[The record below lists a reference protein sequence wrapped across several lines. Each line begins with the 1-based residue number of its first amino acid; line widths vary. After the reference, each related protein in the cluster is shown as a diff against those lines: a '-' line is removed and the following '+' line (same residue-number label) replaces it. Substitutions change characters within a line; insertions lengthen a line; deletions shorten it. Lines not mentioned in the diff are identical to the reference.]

1 MKKLAIGILVF
12 LLALV
17 PVMAANYTYSEVGLT
32 FRDIESDNV
41 VHSLPISLVFQNSDY
56 DLKIESKKFIDIN
69 GVVNYKLSPGFWKV
83 EVLVDNPRTPIPDY
97 HGIVTL
103 DVPKGFEIVEQ
114 TVYIEKVGF
123 VDGFVTDEKGSLV
136 KNAEVNL
143 KCGDKFS
150 TETTSDDYGSFD
162 FGIVPVENT
171 LGGVVSQVN
180 QLILNTELFVS
191 GAVELSIHHCLLGL
205 SGADHRELRIVYSH
219 YQALEQCHHFL
230 VRNKLEPAPYYDTAG
245 AAKMLAEKA
254 PKATAVIAS
263 NLCAELYNLEIIKEN
278 IEDFTRNKTRFLV
291 FAKKE
296 NTTPG
301 SKCSII
307 FSTEHKAGTL
317 FRVLEVFARKNLNLT
332 RIESIPNQLGSFVF
346 FLDFE
351 GSRDDDNV
359 VTALEDVKKITTRF
373 RMMGFYDECRDE

>member
-162 FGIVPVENT
+162 FGIVPVGDCKVSAKANEQVGFQKVNV
-171 LGGVVSQVN
+171 GVGNLTEVSVS
-180 QLILNTELFVS
+180 LDSSFLATTPVYYFVIVIIIFVIVAYFVVRIS
-191 GAVELSIHHCLLGL
+191 KKKFKKKKGAVVNTVTEINVEPQETIVKEISIGPTGLNLRAKDLIKTLNAKEKKIVQFLL
-205 SGADHRELRIVYSH
+205 DHDDKGSQARIRDSTGIP
-219 YQALEQCHHFL
+219 
-230 VRNKLEPAPYYDTAG
+230 KTS
-245 AAKMLAEKA
+245 LAR
-254 PKATAVIAS
+254 
-263 NLCAELYNLEIIKEN
+263 LLDNLESKNII
-278 IEDFTRNKTRFLV
+278 
-291 FAKKE
+291 
-296 NTTPG
+296 
-301 SKCSII
+301 
-307 FSTEHKAGTL
+307 
-317 FRVLEVFARKNLNLT
+317 
-332 RIESIPNQLGSFVF
+332 RIEKIGKLKKVYLTDWFLGK
-346 FLDFE
+346 D
-351 GSRDDDNV
+351 
-359 VTALEDVKKITTRF
+359 
-373 RMMGFYDECRDE
+373 

>member
-1 MKKLAIGILVF
+1 MSSDNIKKMLDKIDFQILKLLNTRMELDLKSTKVGEILEDSQLTADILEKIRIQSGALIDPQFCEKLFKDVFLESKKLQKKGYQLIGF
-12 LLALV
+12 QGDHGA
-17 PVMAANYTYSEVGLT
+17 YSEVASRT
-32 FRDIESDNV
+32 WKN
-41 VHSLPISLVFQNSDY
+41 
-56 DLKIESKKFIDIN
+56 DLI
-69 GVVNYKLSPGFWKV
+69 
-83 EVLVDNPRTPIPDY
+83 PIPCNEFTEVFD
-97 HGIVTL
+97 GVTSGL
-103 DVPKGFEIVEQ
+103 FE
-114 TVYIEKVGF
+114 
-123 VDGFVTDEKGSLV
+123 
-136 KNAEVNL
+136 
-143 KCGDKFS
+143 
-150 TETTSDDYGSFD
+150 

-180 QLILNTELFVS
+180 QLILNTELFVT

-205 SGADHRELRIVYSH
+205 PGADHRELRVVYSH

-230 VRNKLEPAPYYDTAG
+230 VRNKLEPFPYYDTAG
-245 AAKMLAEKA
+245 AAKMLAEEA

-296 NTTPG
+296 NKTPG

-317 FRVLEVFARKNLNLT
+317 FKVLEVFAKESLNLT

-351 GSRDDDNV
+351 GSKDDDNV
-359 VTALEDVKKITTRF
+359 AKALEDVKKITTRF
-373 RMMGFYDECRDE
+373 RMLGFYDEFKEE